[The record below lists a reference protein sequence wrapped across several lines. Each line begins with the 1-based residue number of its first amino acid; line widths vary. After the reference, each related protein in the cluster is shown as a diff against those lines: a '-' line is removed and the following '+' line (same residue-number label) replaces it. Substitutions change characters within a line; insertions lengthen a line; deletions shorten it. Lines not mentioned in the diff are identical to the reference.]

1 MRFKVEH
8 SGPGRLRVSS
18 NSPFGPAGRKVLR
31 ERLLALPGVTRV
43 TVYKYGS
50 GLVLEY
56 RGSRA
61 ALLNALQRL
70 EVLDLCQDPGD
81 IGIAPE
87 ERELFDVFYEAALR
101 RALTHTLLPPVVRAP
116 VTLIKSLPF
125 IPPALRALRQR
136 RLTVEV
142 LDATAIVVSQLMGD
156 FSTASSIIF
165 LLNLGEDLE
174 GWVETRS
181 RERLEGSLSFLS
193 HSAWVITE
201 SGGLK
206 ETAIADVRVGDHV
219 SVTSGRGIPLDGEV
233 LRGRG
238 MVNESTLTGEPLAVP
253 KTVGDAVY
261 ASTVVENGELTLR
274 VTSLATESRISQ
286 IVRLM
291 TGGENFQSPRQRL
304 NQTRAD
310 AVVAYNFLGAAITY
324 ALTRSVTRALLF
336 LLVDISCVL
345 KISTPIVV
353 MTAMRQMGDQ
363 QVLIKGGR
371 FVEEF
376 AQADTFVFD
385 KTGTLTT
392 TRPLVMDVLTFG
404 GFSREEVIRYA
415 ACLEEH
421 YYHPIGHAVVEQAD
435 RENIPHDEMHGE
447 LTYIVSHGIQS
458 EIDGKR
464 TVIGSR
470 HFVIEDEGVPITA
483 EQEAVIAE
491 QAQRYNLLY
500 FSIDQQL
507 AGVFCIDAPLR
518 PNARQVMDTLRA
530 QGKHL
535 VMLTGDQQARAGELA
550 AELGIE
556 EVHSEVFPEDKH
568 LFVQQQQRRGR
579 RVVMVGDGI
588 NDSAAL
594 HAADIAVVMAESADL
609 AQQVADVVILSNDLG
624 ALTELGHMSRGLE
637 RRLTGLYTGIIG
649 VNGGLLALGLFN
661 VLPGNLLA
669 LLHNASTIGFSLYS
683 LGDLE
688 VERFALPNEGESL
701 PASEMRERPP
711 EKGSST
717 A

>member
-18 NSPFGPAGRKVLR
+18 NAPFGPAARKVLR
-31 ERLLALPGVTRV
+31 ERLLDLPGVTRV

-70 EVLDLCQDPGD
+70 EVLDLCQDSSD

-116 VTLIKSLPF
+116 ITLIKSLAF

-136 RLTVEV
+136 RLTVQV
-142 LDATAIVVSQLMGD
+142 LDATTIVVSQLMGD

-206 ETAIADVRVGDHV
+206 ETAIADVRVGNHV
-219 SVTSGRGIPLDGEV
+219 SVTSGRAIPLDGEV

-261 ASTVVENGELTLR
+261 ASTVVENGELILR

-291 TGGENFQSPRQRL
+291 TGGEDFQSPRQRL

-310 AVVAYNFLGAAITY
+310 ALVAYNFLGAAITY
-324 ALTRSVTRALLF
+324 ALTRSVTQALLF

-376 AQADTFVFD
+376 SQIDTFVFD

-392 TRPLVMDVLTFG
+392 TRPLVMDLLTFG
-404 GFSREEVIRYA
+404 GFSREQVIRYA

-421 YYHPIGHAVVEQAD
+421 YYHPIGHAVVEQAE

-458 EIDGKR
+458 EIDSKR

-470 HFVIEDEGVPITA
+470 HFVIEDEGVSITA

-556 EVHSEVFPEDKH
+556 EVHAEVFPEDKH
-568 LFVQQQQRRGR
+568 LFVQQQQQLGR

-683 LGDLE
+683 LGDLQ
-688 VERFALPNEGESL
+688 VERPALPNEGESL
-701 PASEMRERPP
+701 PASEMR
-711 EKGSST
+711 
-717 A
+717 

>member
-1 MRFKVEH
+1 MRFRVEH
-8 SGPGRLRVSS
+8 SGPGRLRVSAEY
-18 NSPFGPAGRKVLR
+18 PFGPAARKVLR
-31 ERLLALPGVTRV
+31 ERLLGLPGVTRV

-50 GLVLEY
+50 GLVLEH
-56 RGSRA
+56 RGSRDT
-61 ALLNALQRL
+61 LLTALQRL
-70 EVLDLCQDPGD
+70 EVLDLCRDAGD
-81 IGIAPE
+81 IGTAPE
-87 ERELFDVFYEAALR
+87 ERELFDVFYEAFLR

-116 VTLIKSLPF
+116 ITIIKSLAF

-193 HSAWVITE
+193 RSAWVISE
-201 SGGLK
+201 GGGLK
-206 ETAIADVRVGDHV
+206 ETDIAEVRVGDHV
-219 SVTSGRGIPLDGEV
+219 SVTAGRAIPLDGEV
-233 LRGRG
+233 IRGRG
-238 MVNESTLTGEPLAVP
+238 MVSESTLTGEPLAVS
-253 KTVGDAVY
+253 KTVGDGVY
-261 ASTVVENGELTLR
+261 ASTVVENGDLVLR

-291 TGGENFQSPRQRL
+291 TEGEDFQSPRQRL
-304 NQTRAD
+304 NQSRAD
-310 AVVAYNFLGAAITY
+310 ALVAYNFLGAAVTY
-324 ALTRSVTRALLF
+324 ALTRSVTQALLF
-336 LLVDISCVL
+336 LLVDVSCVL

-376 AQADTFVFD
+376 AGMDTFVFD

-404 GFSREEVIRYA
+404 GFSRQEVISYA

-421 YYHPIGHAVVEQAD
+421 YYHPIGHAVVEQAE

-458 EIDGKR
+458 EIGGKR

-518 PNARQVMDTLRA
+518 PNARQVLATLRA

-535 VMLTGDQQARAGELA
+535 VMLTGDGQARADEIA
-550 AELGIE
+550 AELGIT
-556 EVHSEVFPEDKH
+556 EVHAGVFPEDKH
-568 LFVQQQQRRGR
+568 LFVQQQQQMGR

-594 HAADIAVVMAESADL
+594 YAADIAVVMAESADL

-624 ALTELGHMSRGLE
+624 ALTELGRMSRGLE
-637 RRLTGLYTGIIG
+637 RRLNGLYTGIIG

-683 LGDLE
+683 LGDLA
-688 VERFALPNEGESL
+688 VERDGLPNAGESL
-701 PASEMRERPP
+701 SV
-711 EKGSST
+711 S
-717 A
+717 

>member
-291 TGGENFQSPRQRL
+291 TGGRISSLRVSAS
-304 NQTRAD
+304 TRP
-310 AVVAYNFLGAAITY
+310 
-324 ALTRSVTRALLF
+324 ALTRWW
-336 LLVDISCVL
+336 
-345 KISTPIVV
+345 P
-353 MTAMRQMGDQ
+353 
-363 QVLIKGGR
+363 
-371 FVEEF
+371 
-376 AQADTFVFD
+376 
-385 KTGTLTT
+385 TT
-392 TRPLVMDVLTFG
+392 SWGPRSPM
-404 GFSREEVIRYA
+404 
-415 ACLEEH
+415 
-421 YYHPIGHAVVEQAD
+421 P
-435 RENIPHDEMHGE
+435 
-447 LTYIVSHGIQS
+447 
-458 EIDGKR
+458 
-464 TVIGSR
+464 
-470 HFVIEDEGVPITA
+470 
-483 EQEAVIAE
+483 
-491 QAQRYNLLY
+491 
-500 FSIDQQL
+500 
-507 AGVFCIDAPLR
+507 
-518 PNARQVMDTLRA
+518 
-530 QGKHL
+530 
-535 VMLTGDQQARAGELA
+535 
-550 AELGIE
+550 
-556 EVHSEVFPEDKH
+556 
-568 LFVQQQQRRGR
+568 
-579 RVVMVGDGI
+579 
-588 NDSAAL
+588 
-594 HAADIAVVMAESADL
+594 
-609 AQQVADVVILSNDLG
+609 
-624 ALTELGHMSRGLE
+624 
-637 RRLTGLYTGIIG
+637 
-649 VNGGLLALGLFN
+649 
-661 VLPGNLLA
+661 
-669 LLHNASTIGFSLYS
+669 
-683 LGDLE
+683 
-688 VERFALPNEGESL
+688 
-701 PASEMRERPP
+701 
-711 EKGSST
+711 
-717 A
+717 

>member
-1 MRFKVEH
+1 M
-8 SGPGRLRVSS
+8 
-18 NSPFGPAGRKVLR
+18 
-31 ERLLALPGVTRV
+31 
-43 TVYKYGS
+43 
-50 GLVLEY
+50 
-56 RGSRA
+56 
-61 ALLNALQRL
+61 
-70 EVLDLCQDPGD
+70 
-81 IGIAPE
+81 
-87 ERELFDVFYEAALR
+87 
-101 RALTHTLLPPVVRAP
+101 
-116 VTLIKSLPF
+116 
-125 IPPALRALRQR
+125 
-136 RLTVEV
+136 
-142 LDATAIVVSQLMGD
+142 
-156 FSTASSIIF
+156 
-165 LLNLGEDLE
+165 
-174 GWVETRS
+174 
-181 RERLEGSLSFLS
+181 
-193 HSAWVITE
+193 
-201 SGGLK
+201 
-206 ETAIADVRVGDHV
+206 
-219 SVTSGRGIPLDGEV
+219 
-233 LRGRG
+233 
-238 MVNESTLTGEPLAVP
+238 
-253 KTVGDAVY
+253 
-261 ASTVVENGELTLR
+261 
-274 VTSLATESRISQ
+274 
-286 IVRLM
+286 
-291 TGGENFQSPRQRL
+291 
-304 NQTRAD
+304 
-310 AVVAYNFLGAAITY
+310 VAYNFLGAAITY

-535 VMLTGDQQARAGELA
+535 VMLTGISRPVPGNWPPNWALRKCTVRSSLKTSTFCA
-550 AELGIE
+550 AATATGPPGG
-556 EVHSEVFPEDKH
+556 HG
-568 LFVQQQQRRGR
+568 GR
-579 RVVMVGDGI
+579 RHQRQRSPARCRHCRGDG
-588 NDSAAL
+588 
-594 HAADIAVVMAESADL
+594 
-609 AQQVADVVILSNDLG
+609 
-624 ALTELGHMSRGLE
+624 
-637 RRLTGLYTGIIG
+637 
-649 VNGGLLALGLFN
+649 
-661 VLPGNLLA
+661 
-669 LLHNASTIGFSLYS
+669 
-683 LGDLE
+683 
-688 VERFALPNEGESL
+688 
-701 PASEMRERPP
+701 
-711 EKGSST
+711 
-717 A
+717 

>member
-1 MRFKVEH
+1 M
-8 SGPGRLRVSS
+8 
-18 NSPFGPAGRKVLR
+18 
-31 ERLLALPGVTRV
+31 